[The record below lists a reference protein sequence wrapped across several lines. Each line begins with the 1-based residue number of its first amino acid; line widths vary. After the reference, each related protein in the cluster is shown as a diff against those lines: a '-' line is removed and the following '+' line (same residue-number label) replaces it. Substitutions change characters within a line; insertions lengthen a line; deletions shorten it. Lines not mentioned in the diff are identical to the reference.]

1 MAPFSSSRRLAAVL
15 ALGLAAAA
23 PFAATHSVFA
33 AGDPSKPASYAPP
46 APLLILLDGK
56 AAAFKEQVAAPDLQA
71 LGVAVDRLAAA
82 AQQHDLA
89 GARQAWFDAHAIWA
103 RCDAFTAD
111 LYPGLEKKIN
121 EFPDPESGFHVIEAT
136 LFAAQPSIDARQV
149 QELIDNV
156 QTYQR
161 VFAQTKF
168 NGYYLIAAASTWAFE
183 LGNTLKEEGGESP
196 ASGNSI
202 VDFKN
207 NMDGIERTW
216 RFVFADSVREK
227 KHFLAEQIDDQ
238 IAGIKAMLDVPTL
251 DQIQVEAFQ
260 RETTKLASQL
270 ATVSSTLGWR
280 APDYTDLGE

>member
-1 MAPFSSSRRLAAVL
+1 MARFSSSRRFGAVL
-15 ALGLAAAA
+15 VLGLAAAA
-23 PFAATHSVFA
+23 LSAPHSAFA
-33 AGDPSKPASYAPP
+33 AGDPSKPASYAPDE
-46 APLLILLDGK
+46 PLLALLDGK
-56 AAAFKEQVAAPDLQA
+56 AAAFREQVAAPDLQA
-71 LGVAVDRLAAA
+71 LGLAVDRLAVAV
-82 AQQHDLA
+82 QQHDLA
-89 GARQAWFDAHAIWA
+89 AARQAWLDAHAIWA

-121 EFPDPESGFHVIEAT
+121 EFPDAGSGFHAIEAT
-136 LFAAQPSIDARQV
+136 LFAAQPSVDARQV
-149 QELIDNV
+149 QALIDDV

-196 ASGNSI
+196 VSGNSL

-207 NMDGIERTW
+207 NMAGIERTW
-216 RFVFADSVREK
+216 RFVFADSVRAK

-238 IAGIKAMLDVPTL
+238 IAGIKAMLDVPSL
-251 DQIQVEAFQ
+251 DQIQVEAYQ
-260 RETTKLASQL
+260 EETTKLASLL
-270 ATVSSTLGWR
+270 ATASSTLGWR